1 LSLKYPHL
9 KDYIFK
15 MNLLPEDVC
24 DNVIKRLERKPKW
37 EDHGWYDAKEQSSY
51 SKGDFQTVKNDKCRQ
66 KVFPYIRDLCI
77 EYNKKYF
84 VKENTNSDIFWSTTG
99 DMKFNKYSVGESIE
113 PHHDHIHDMFDGK
126 VRGIPTTSL
135 IGVLND
141 DYEGGELLFWNE
153 YRVDL
158 KKGDVVAFPS
168 VFLFPHEVTT
178 VTGGIRYSW
187 VTWCV

>member
-1 LSLKYPHL
+1 
-9 KDYIFK
+9 
-15 MNLLPEDVC
+15 
-24 DNVIKRLERKPKW
+24 
-37 EDHGWYDAKEQSSY
+37 
-51 SKGDFQTVKNDKCRQ
+51 
-66 KVFPYIRDLCI
+66 
-77 EYNKKYF
+77 
-84 VKENTNSDIFWSTTG
+84 
-99 DMKFNKYSVGESIE
+99 MKFNKYSVGESIE